1 MEENEI
7 IERAKNGDSKAFN
20 YLYKKYKLAV
30 NVYFIENLKNKSLA
44 EDLTQE
50 TFMKLYKNLR
60 RFDDSKYKFYT
71 FLIANAKQVYIEYFR
86 KVSTN
91 QGKFDNG
98 VTSMNELI
106 ENEGEPLDIDK
117 ELLAEDIKVLRE
129 LISGLCTS
137 QRVALEMI
145 YFENKSYKQVAARLG
160 KTELSIKSIV
170 HRAKQNLRKNIKEK
184 YPEMDERMSKKYIA
198 KMIIMIAIGI
208 SAVTGLA
215 YATYRIYNDV
225 ILNNKYTLSEL
236 REDVPESASIIT
248 REQALEKINY
258 YLDVLGEDK
267 VSIDEIKLV
276 RNIKSGEIY
285 WRMKNKKCIVQIK
298 SNNGEFVAYTNS
310 NLHENKILDSTT
322 IDKLY
327 DKLNLSKDYE
337 LCKDEKNE
345 ISRTIEYAKRYDDI
359 YNRNE
364 CVKISIFGENIYFIS
379 VLDYPYEDREILI
392 SKERALEIAREN
404 DIEVKTIEL
413 SIENINEST
422 DYFDTI
428 YEEIDYNTSSDEIMK
443 NINIDVRKVW
453 KIVDKNN
460 LKVLIDVEDGEIFYV
475 SSMYEKQVGE

>member
-145 YFENKSYKQVAARLG
+145 YFENKSYKQVAASLG

-184 YPEMDERMSKKYIA
+184 YPEMDERISKKYIA

-285 WRMKNKKCIVQIK
+285 WKAGDQSNSIQIN
-298 SNNGEFVAYTNS
+298 SNNGNLVAYNNS
-310 NLHENKILDSTT
+310 DDIKILENMS
-322 IDKLY
+322 IEELY
-327 DKLNLSKDYE
+327 RKLNLPLDYDVCKE
-337 LCKDEKNE
+337 LNSDVGFVD
-345 ISRTIEYAKRYDDI
+345 YAKKYGEI
-359 YNRNE
+359 YNQYE
-364 CVKISIFGENIYFIS
+364 SVNIYIDDDNIKFIG
-379 VLDYPYEDREILI
+379 VLNYKYEDKEILI
-392 SKERALEIAREN
+392 SKEDALKIAKEAG
-404 DIEVKTIEL
+404 IEVHMIEL
-413 SIENINEST
+413 AIADVNNISFEYS
-422 DYFDTI
+422 DII
-428 YEEIDYNTSSDEIMK
+428 YEELDYNNVDDEETKKINV
-443 NINIDVRKVW
+443 NIRKVW
-453 KIVDKNN
+453 RIFDERNIESFVDTENGR
-460 LKVLIDVEDGEIFYV
+460 LYCRLE
-475 SSMYEKQVGE
+475 MYENQNGE

>member
-30 NVYFIENLKNKSLA
+30 NVYFIKNLKNKSLA

-50 TFMKLYKNLR
+50 TFVKLYKNFR
-60 RFDDSKYKFYT
+60 KFDDSKYKFYT

-86 KVSTN
+86 KATTN

-129 LISGLCTS
+129 LISELCTS

-145 YFENKSYKQVAARLG
+145 YFENKSYKQVAASLG

-184 YPEMDERMSKKYIA
+184 YPEMDKRMSKKYIA

-285 WRMKNKKCIVQIK
+285 WKVGNQSNSIQIN
-298 SNNGEFVAYTNS
+298 SNNG
-310 NLHENKILDSTT
+310 NLVVYDNFKENGILNLSSIED
-322 IDKLY
+322 LY
-327 DKLNLSKDYE
+327 KKLNLPTDYE
-337 LCKDEKNE
+337 EYRYQNLDNLQF
-345 ISRTIEYAKRYDDI
+345 IDYAKKYGDI
-359 YNRNE
+359 YNVYE
-364 CVKISIFGENIYFIS
+364 SVKFSIHNKNIEFIN
-379 VLDYPYEDREILI
+379 VLDYSCEDSEILI
-392 SKERALEIAREN
+392 SKERALEIAKEN
-404 DIEVKTIEL
+404 NIEVKTIEL
-413 SIENINEST
+413 SIENVNET
-422 DYFDTI
+422 IDYFDTI
-428 YEEIDYNTSSDEIMK
+428 YEEIDYNNAGEEMMENVNVDI
-443 NINIDVRKVW
+443 RKVW
-453 KIVDKNN
+453 KITDKNN
-460 LKVLIDVEDGEIFYV
+460 IVILIDVKNGKIFYI
-475 SSMYEKQVGE
+475 SSMYEEQVGE